1 VTVVAATV
9 KSTSVPYPRFRDR
22 SARLPRV
29 DPSQIASAL
38 GAEVIGTRAA
48 GIGSP
53 LSIFQVRQELHNR
66 LRSTGGRPGLAETSR
81 RVKIPLSA
89 AQWKALEGI
98 AEEVAEPGFTPSAG
112 QIASVLLSLSL
123 RSVREAAHEHQGKA
137 NQDVTP
143 TLRG

>member
-1 VTVVAATV
+1 
-9 KSTSVPYPRFRDR
+9 
-22 SARLPRV
+22 LPRV
-29 DPSQIASAL
+29 DPTQVATAL
-38 GAEVIGTRAA
+38 GAELIGTCEA

-98 AEEVAEPGFTPSAG
+98 ANEVAEPGFAPSAG

-123 RSVREAAHEHQGKA
+123 RAIRDAAPEQQGKA
-137 NQDVTP
+137 QQNVTP
-143 TLRG
+143 ALRG